1 VKSQQKSTSVE
12 EKLGILSRLEKGE
25 QIVDICHNVRLANNC
40 VHAVHFDAAR
50 IKHSKSGTKMFVCI
64 ARLECPI

>member
-12 EKLGILSRLEKGE
+12 EKLGILSWLEKGA

-40 VHAVHFDAAR
+40 VHAVHVDAAR
-50 IKHSKSGTKMFVCI
+50 IKRAKSGTKKFV
-64 ARLECPI
+64 